1 MIKKCLSD
9 GTSIYSHEN
18 FFIKE
23 FMNLDSSK
31 SYVIKSEKD
40 DLTNEIFKEY
50 ILEKITKLLHFQD
63 RAAVPIVWS
72 QSSIFRSCIMG

>member
-1 MIKKCLSD
+1 MFAPD

-40 DLTNEIFKEY
+40 DLTNEIFKD
-50 ILEKITKLLHFQD
+50 IFWRKLPKLLHFKIELLW
-63 RAAVPIVWS
+63 PIV
-72 QSSIFRSCIMG
+72 

>member
-1 MIKKCLSD
+1 MFAPD

-40 DLTNEIFKEY
+40 DLTNEIFKDIFWRKLPNY
-50 ILEKITKLLHFQD
+50 FIFKIELLW
-63 RAAVPIVWS
+63 PIVWS
-72 QSSIFRSCIMG
+72 REFHF